1 MTEAASNTILQRLS
15 GGDPSNLPLGRK
27 CRRPGTHSARMT
39 TPLMQE

>member
-27 CRRPGTHSARMT
+27 SRRPRTHSAHMM